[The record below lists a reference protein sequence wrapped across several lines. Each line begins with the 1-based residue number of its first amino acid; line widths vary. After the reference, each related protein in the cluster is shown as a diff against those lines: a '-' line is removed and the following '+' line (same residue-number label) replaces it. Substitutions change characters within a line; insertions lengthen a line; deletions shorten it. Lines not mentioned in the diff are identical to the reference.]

1 MRRKDV
7 GSILRPYQHQS
18 NISLQSNIHWGPTL
32 QNNNNPYPLITFF
45 VFAYN
50 QEAYI
55 EEACKAAL
63 IQDYSP
69 LEIIFSDDCSDDRT
83 YNIMKTVS
91 ESYQGPHS
99 IKLNRNPQNLGL
111 INHVNIAFQISSGEL
126 IVAAAG
132 DDVSLDHRVSR
143 IAEAYLTSDRS
154 ALVVHSNAR
163 KIDKNGCDLG
173 EWIPPIITQEMNLG
187 DIAISLGL
195 YIGATGAWSK
205 KLFED
210 FGPLY
215 YKNAYEDS
223 TLGFRA
229 ALTDSLLHINK
240 PLVNYR
246 IGIGI
251 SCKKYSLEH
260 FGILKKLINEY
271 RTQKDVFLQRKMDLK
286 CIKPELIVT
295 KKIEYLFKNKGSL
308 YWTRKFLR
316 LIHVFLNKIKSKYF

>member
-1 MRRKDV
+1 
-7 GSILRPYQHQS
+7 
-18 NISLQSNIHWGPTL
+18 L
-32 QNNNNPYPLITFF
+32 QNNNNPYPLLTFF
-45 VFAYN
+45 IFAYN

-55 EEACKAAL
+55 AEACKAAL
-63 IQDYSP
+63 LQDYSP

-83 YNIMKTVS
+83 YDIMKTVS

-111 INHVNIAFQISSGEL
+111 IDHVNISFQISSGEL

-132 DDVSLDHRVSR
+132 DDVSLKHRVSR
-143 IAEAYLTSDRS
+143 IAEAYLASDRS
-154 ALVVHSNAR
+154 ALVIHSNVR
-163 KIDKNGCDLG
+163 KIDENGYDLG
-173 EWIPPIITQEMNLG
+173 EWIPPVITQEMDLG

-229 ALTDSLLHINK
+229 ALTDSLLYINES
-240 PLVNYR
+240 LVNYR

-251 SCKKYSLEH
+251 SCNKYSLEP
-260 FGILKKLINEY
+260 FGIYKKLINEY
-271 RTQKDVFLQRKMDLK
+271 RPQTDVFLQRKMDLK
-286 CIKPELIVT
+286 CIKPELIGAE
-295 KKIEYLFKNKGSL
+295 KIENLFKNKGSV

-316 LIHVFLNKIKSKYF
+316 LIHAFFDKKFSKYF